1 MFHKVMA
8 VAGVLIAAAFPAS
21 AQDYPSKPL
30 TMVIPFAAGGPVDV
44 LGRIL
49 AQRMGEVLSQQVI
62 VENVTGAGGMTGGY
76 RVAQSP
82 PDGYSSSSAASAP
95 TRTIRRSTRSRCTM

>member
-8 VAGVLIAAAFPAS
+8 ETAGALIAAAIPAA
-21 AQDYPSKPL
+21 AQDYPTKPM

-49 AQRMGEVLSQQVI
+49 AQRMGEVLGQQVI
-62 VENVTGAGGMTGGY
+62 VENVTA
-76 RVAQSP
+76 P
-82 PDGYSSSSAASAP
+82 AA
-95 TRTIRRSTRSRCTM
+95 